1 LDQIL
6 LGAGRDIT
14 QLFES
19 YHKVDT
25 LKVLEKFYV
34 GELVDNELPVF
45 PKRGEFYMTLKKR
58 VEEYFKKN
66 NIDPKV
72 DYWMFMRYITFFA
85 TMLVFHFCVVRDDD
99 VCLLLCDVW
108 SCDRYFTTS
117 P

>member
-45 PKRGEFYMTLKKR
+45 PKRG
-58 VEEYFKKN
+58 
-66 NIDPKV
+66 
-72 DYWMFMRYITFFA
+72 
-85 TMLVFHFCVVRDDD
+85 
-99 VCLLLCDVW
+99 
-108 SCDRYFTTS
+108 
-117 P
+117 